1 MVHTG
6 EGFREE
12 SRMIDKRFLLCMTLS
27 LTLQTMNLQAAEKK
41 GTIQGADFA
50 AALFSIWL
58 GGKPI
63 DKTLKKQL
71 LGAP

>member
-1 MVHTG
+1 
-6 EGFREE
+6 
-12 SRMIDKRFLLCMTLS
+12 MTLS